1 MGASCD
7 SLTCIGWDQIKATAR
22 YAGANSDDELLR
34 RAESRRHQSSPK
46 PVPERVEVPDT
57 PSRVETIALR
67 ARQLT
72 KRTADAYSLLG
83 ADPGPCRLSSRTFS
97 HREPVGF
104 CSTRVF
110 ARLYPRRHLRR
121 VYGWERD

>member
-22 YAGANSDDELLR
+22 YAGASSDDELLR
-34 RAESRRHQSSPK
+34 RSDSCRHQPSPK
-46 PVPERVEVPDT
+46 PVPKRVEVPDT
-57 PSRVETIALR
+57 PSRFQTIALR

-83 ADPGPCRLSSRTFS
+83 ADPGPDRLAASIPRPRARRFLLNPSPCSAISSPPSSPCLR
-97 HREPVGF
+97 VG
-104 CSTRVF
+104 
-110 ARLYPRRHLRR
+110 
-121 VYGWERD
+121 